1 MLLKNFLS
9 RIFLNQLGQMTCD
22 INVELLKE
30 KIRNI
35 PNFPYNGI
43 NFKDITPLLSSRNYL
58 YILTE
63 MLLEKYRNKGIT
75 KVIGIESRG
84 FFMASILAYG
94 LNAGF
99 VPIRKSGKLPF
110 ECFERKYKKEYGE
123 DVIQIHS
130 DSLTADDIVLI
141 HDDLLA
147 TGGTILAAYE
157 LVKSMGVK
165 HIYVNFLVELTHLS
179 GRCKLPENLDV
190 SSIFKLD
197 S

>member
-63 MLLEKYRNKGIT
+63 MLLEKYRNKG
-75 KVIGIESRG
+75 
-84 FFMASILAYG
+84 
-94 LNAGF
+94 
-99 VPIRKSGKLPF
+99 
-110 ECFERKYKKEYGE
+110 CF
-123 DVIQIHS
+123 
-130 DSLTADDIVLI
+130 
-141 HDDLLA
+141 
-147 TGGTILAAYE
+147 
-157 LVKSMGVK
+157 
-165 HIYVNFLVELTHLS
+165 
-179 GRCKLPENLDV
+179 C
-190 SSIFKLD
+190 
-197 S
+197 